1 MIYNFNIYSFV
12 KKYCCT
18 LQCFHATIASILLA
32 GLDPLQEITSGKE
45 IEYQDAVLEA
55 AWPLGN
61 AVEAISSL
69 PKFERL
75 MYFV

>member
-1 MIYNFNIYSFV
+1 MVNFYD
-12 KKYCCT
+12 YY
-18 LQCFHATIASILLA
+18 FHSLT
-32 GLDPLQEITSGKE
+32 GLDPLQEITAGKE
-45 IEYQDAVLEA
+45 IEYQDAIVEA
-55 AWPLGN
+55 SWPLGN

>member
-1 MIYNFNIYSFV
+1 
-12 KKYCCT
+12 
-18 LQCFHATIASILLA
+18 LLA

-45 IEYQDAVLEA
+45 IEYQDAVVEA

>member
-1 MIYNFNIYSFV
+1 
-12 KKYCCT
+12 
-18 LQCFHATIASILLA
+18 LLA
-32 GLDPLQEITSGKE
+32 GLDPLQEITAGKQ
-45 IEYQDAVLEA
+45 IEYQDALVEA

-75 MYFV
+75 MYFI